1 MRRRREDED
10 GPPPPGMRIVCVGG
24 NEFEIPDDG
33 RPFTLQAAQLRGANP
48 LKRAAPRA
56 DDVFD
61 ATDSRPLK
69 QAAGPRADPR
79 SLTRQTADIR
89 ATRGASARPSSVEEA
104 EARRADLSANGR
116 ELESQSRALQTHAN
130 YGTATTWW
138 ARFTA
143 FILFPVQILVFDKD
157 CAEARAAVCDLCRQ
171 FLTFTHRCI
180 GQRFRKQDPADP
192 NSSSRYWS
200 QIVTLHRE
208 LPTSIDLSFTKST
221 ASRWLAGAQRVRV
234 ETFGARPKKKKAM
247 FSIQH
252 IRDLYDAPW
261 TSAGGERNPTRR
273 RLVLRA
279 APQLAIQV
287 LFRASEYL
295 RGREGFNHTVHL
307 SRAHA
312 TYYTWDWQEI
322 PTEELTPSRL
332 RALLSSGR
340 ARALIRMP
348 RLKNDQ
354 YLTREFP
361 PTALELNTGPICA
374 LRHLLLMEID
384 DPITTESGR
393 QQAPMF
399 VDPDTGLG
407 LTKIALASALN
418 TLTYA
423 ILTTKYG
430 RQITMA
436 EIRKQW
442 SLHSFRITG
451 QNLLREAGAQE
462 WQIRQAGRWL
472 SDCALRYDRA
482 NIEGLSSL
490 SNAMSSLTAPP
501 VTHLTVPGMPT
512 YPYPIQTLHPSLSE
526 HPEAEELDGAGVFTL
541 SAESQSR
548 QYFRESS
555 HKEAQTA
562 PEVER
567 YRKHITIRG

>member
-1 MRRRREDED
+1 MARHRRHHRALNAQLADLARSGCHHKSKRSPTAIAMRRRREDED

-33 RPFTLQAAQLRGANP
+33 RPFTLQGAQLRGANP
-48 LKRAAPRA
+48 LKRPAPRG

-61 ATDSRPLK
+61 ASDGRPLK
-69 QAAGPRADPR
+69 QAAGQRADPR
-79 SLTRQTADIR
+79 SLARQAADIR

-104 EARRADLSANGR
+104 ETRRADLATNGR
-116 ELESQSRALQTHAN
+116 ELESQSRALQTQAN
-130 YGTATTWW
+130 YSTATTWW
-138 ARFTA
+138 AKFTA
-143 FILFPVQILVFDKD
+143 FILFPVQILVFDEG

-180 GQRFRKQDPADP
+180 GQHFGRQDPADP

-208 LPTSIDLSFTKST
+208 LPTSIDLSFTKGT
-221 ASRWLAGAQRVRV
+221 ASRWLAGAQRVRT

-252 IRDLYDAPW
+252 IRDLYDGLW
-261 TSAGGERNPTRR
+261 TSVGGKRNPTRR

-295 RGREGFNHTVHL
+295 RGREGFKHTVHL

-312 TYYTWDWQEI
+312 TYFTWDWQEI

-354 YLTREFP
+354 FLTREFP

-407 LTKIALASALN
+407 SHQDRPRERHEHAHIRHPDDQVWPQDHHGGDPQTVVAPLVPNHGPKPPARGRSPGVADPPSRSVAIELRPALRPRQPRG
-418 TLTYA
+418 A
-423 ILTTKYG
+423 ILPLQ
-430 RQITMA
+430 RHV
-436 EIRKQW
+436 R
-442 SLHSFRITG
+442 SHL
-451 QNLLREAGAQE
+451 
-462 WQIRQAGRWL
+462 
-472 SDCALRYDRA
+472 
-482 NIEGLSSL
+482 
-490 SNAMSSLTAPP
+490 APRDAPHGPGHVDVP
-501 VTHLTVPGMPT
+501 VPDPD
-512 YPYPIQTLHPSLSE
+512 PP
-526 HPEAEELDGAGVFTL
+526 PEPQRT
-541 SAESQSR
+541 
-548 QYFRESS
+548 
-555 HKEAQTA
+555 
-562 PEVER
+562 P
-567 YRKHITIRG
+567 